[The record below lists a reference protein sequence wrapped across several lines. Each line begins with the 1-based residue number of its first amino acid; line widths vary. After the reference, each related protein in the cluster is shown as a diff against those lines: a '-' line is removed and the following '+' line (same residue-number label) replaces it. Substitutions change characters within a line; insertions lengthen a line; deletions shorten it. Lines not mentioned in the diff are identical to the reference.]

1 MKNLWQRIKSR
12 VAIKTTL
19 FLVLILFVT
28 LFLSNNNFELWEA
41 FLYSFLLLIISG
53 GGQYYN
59 QNQEKKSKNL

>member
-1 MKNLWQRIKSR
+1 MKNLWQQIKSR

-28 LFLSNNNFELWEA
+28 IFFSNNFETWEA
-41 FLYSFLLLIISG
+41 FLYSFILLIISG

-59 QNQEKKSKNL
+59 QEKKFKNL